1 MILTDFKNDG
11 SPTLSKIISDH
22 EISYLNFKKNLIPQK
37 KIIFKDLLII
47 FSMFLFGVI
56 IAHYISIY
64 STFFSVLFFTVYGTF
79 WLKAYLT
86 FFHEAAHFNF
96 YPGKRK
102 LNDIL
107 SNFFLSPFIG
117 MSVKSYRKTH
127 WEHHKNLGS
136 INDTE
141 ISYFEPL
148 EFRKLID
155 ILTLNY
161 LFQTFLRYRENYK
174 KKSLT
179 DFNFFLIIF
188 VVINILFIFIAYML
202 DAYYFIFSW
211 VFIYLYGIPLTEK
224 IRQTLEHRDF
234 NANPAKNYKK
244 ENHGP
249 VNRLFGKDFFSRF
262 FGAAGFNRHLL
273 HHYDPSISY
282 TNFDEVE
289 NFFLKS
295 NLKNHLIRSKT
306 TYFAC
311 LLNILKYKKI
321 NTI

>member
-11 SPTLSKIISDH
+11 SPTLSKIISDD
-22 EISYLNFKKNLIPQK
+22 EISYLNFKKNLIPKK

-47 FSMFLFGVI
+47 FSMFLSVVI

-64 STFFSVLFFTVYGTF
+64 STFFSVLFFTVCGTF

-96 YPGKRK
+96 YPGNRK

-127 WEHHKNLGS
+127 WEHHKNLGN

-141 ISYFEPL
+141 ISYYEPL

-161 LFQTFLRYRENYK
+161 LFQTVLRYKENYK
-174 KKSLT
+174 KK
-179 DFNFFLIIF
+179 
-188 VVINILFIFIAYML
+188 
-202 DAYYFIFSW
+202 
-211 VFIYLYGIPLTEK
+211 K
-224 IRQTLEHRDF
+224 
-234 NANPAKNYKK
+234 
-244 ENHGP
+244 
-249 VNRLFGKDFFSRF
+249 
-262 FGAAGFNRHLL
+262 
-273 HHYDPSISY
+273 
-282 TNFDEVE
+282 
-289 NFFLKS
+289 
-295 NLKNHLIRSKT
+295 
-306 TYFAC
+306 
-311 LLNILKYKKI
+311 LN
-321 NTI
+321 